1 MADDAQN
8 RSQPATPRRLQK
20 AREAGDVP
28 ISREF
33 TGLLSLSLGVGGL
46 LFCNAGL
53 YERSVQTLRGIL
65 ANSYSTDLTAAPVLV
80 RALLVA
86 LMPGLPVIIG
96 AGLGGVSATLLQTRG
111 LIRAASLKPDL
122 SRLNAARGFKRIV
135 SLDGLIDLIKSL
147 IKIILMFLVSAI
159 SLDLSIKYIINL
171 VQLNGREL
179 WSSLTFVLTL
189 TIGIALSVQA
199 LVSVFDF
206 LITRLRFRQRHR
218 MSRQDLKEEYKET
231 EGNPQSK
238 MRIKRLQRSRRPQLV
253 SEVSKA
259 TVIVTNPTHYAV
271 ALAYDRSSSEAPMLV
286 AKGADFMARRIR
298 EIGRLN
304 GVPIVERPEVARAL
318 FRLEVDTAI
327 PPTLYK
333 AVAEIIAFVWRLQ
346 GRQG

>member
-1 MADDAQN
+1 
-8 RSQPATPRRLQK
+8 
-20 AREAGDVP
+20 
-28 ISREF
+28 
-33 TGLLSLSLGVGGL
+33 
-46 LFCNAGL
+46 
-53 YERSVQTLRGIL
+53 
-65 ANSYSTDLTAAPVLV
+65 
-80 RALLVA
+80 
-86 LMPGLPVIIG
+86 MPGLPVIIG

-179 WSSLTFVLTL
+179 WSSLTFVLTV